1 MASQFHPFP
10 RLPLEI
16 QTIIWT
22 FTLPPPSIH
31 RLHICTIPTD
41 NLALMNRRISYDEER
56 RWRRSAGFHFSSPCC
71 PPALLHISQ
80 HTRQLAH
87 SIYQQVFKVGVGQGM
102 GLWYQAVNTFR
113 EDWEADV
120 FWEEWESG
128 GGGDERREFFEQE
141 KEVFDEAREYARR
154 SGSGMEGVK
163 QKLRVRKGW
172 DRLQDRSLIYKGKW
186 LERAKRIFREGK
198 RFVERVKG
206 GLGVWY
212 RPGVDV
218 LFLEKDEMRVLA
230 GLVAE
235 MKGEWAL
242 GDVKT
247 LAVEECWEGDRGDRR
262 ENWRV
267 LFGKRVDIDE
277 NADQNEPDSVSDEMG
292 GMPPALFRSL
302 DELTVVVS
310 DGYHNHRDTAS
321 PMICIDYP
329 KQTVEKWKE
338 ECRLRTLTKLQKN
351 SALTKIPVVKVV
363 RDDELFNRSGESRY
377 GWSKARW
384 DGCHMG
390 HREDCYRRGL
400 GESAKSPRD
409 APRRSIRRPAGPPP
423 PPPPPQPR
431 CRHYIWCIEI
441 K

>member
-1 MASQFHPFP
+1 
-10 RLPLEI
+10 
-16 QTIIWT
+16 
-22 FTLPPPSIH
+22 
-31 RLHICTIPTD
+31 
-41 NLALMNRRISYDEER
+41 
-56 RWRRSAGFHFSSPCC
+56 
-71 PPALLHISQ
+71 
-80 HTRQLAH
+80 
-87 SIYQQVFKVGVGQGM
+87 VGGEGQGQGL

-113 EDWEADV
+113 EEWEADA

-186 LERAKRIFREGK
+186 LERAKGIFREGK

-235 MKGEWAL
+235 MTGEWTL

-247 LAVEECWEGDRGDRR
+247 LAVEECWEGDRGDWK

-267 LFGKRVDIDE
+267 L
-277 NADQNEPDSVSDEMG
+277 
-292 GMPPALFRSL
+292 L
-302 DELTVVVS
+302 
-310 DGYHNHRDTAS
+310 
-321 PMICIDYP
+321 
-329 KQTVEKWKE
+329 
-338 ECRLRTLTKLQKN
+338 
-351 SALTKIPVVKVV
+351 
-363 RDDELFNRSGESRY
+363 
-377 GWSKARW
+377 
-384 DGCHMG
+384 
-390 HREDCYRRGL
+390 
-400 GESAKSPRD
+400 
-409 APRRSIRRPAGPPP
+409 
-423 PPPPPQPR
+423 
-431 CRHYIWCIEI
+431 
-441 K
+441 